1 MTALNDCGLTLS
13 AGKTIICPRSTTI
26 LGWIW
31 TQGRLSASPHK
42 FSVLSTCKL
51 SDTVHGLRSFI
62 GAYKMLSRVLP
73 ICAHTIAPLENAI
86 SGLQSR
92 DKIKWSK
99 ELIEN
104 FNTAQSKLK
113 DSKEIYLPRR
123 DGHLWIITD
132 GSVSKCGIGA
142 TLYIMRDDKIRLAG
156 FFSAKLRKHQVTW
169 LPCEIEAL
177 CISAAI
183 KHFSPFIIQS
193 AYKSCV
199 LTDSK
204 PCVQAI
210 QKLRRGEFSS
220 SPRVTSFLST
230 ASRYQ
235 IDLQHLAGSANIP
248 SDFISRNAAECN
260 NPSCQICNFI
270 IQVEDSVVCG
280 VKPQANNTSSI
291 KDMLTLPFTTR
302 SAWISIQADCP
313 DLRRTRVHLKQGTN
327 RQRNSQISET
337 LNVT

>member
-1 MTALNDCGLTLS
+1 MTICGLSLMGPS
-13 AGKTIICPRSTTI
+13 A
-26 LGWIW
+26 
-31 TQGRLSASPHK
+31 
-42 FSVLSTCKL
+42 
-51 SDTVHGLRSFI
+51 
-62 GAYKMLSRVLP
+62 
-73 ICAHTIAPLENAI
+73 N
-86 SGLQSR
+86 
-92 DKIKWSK
+92 
-99 ELIEN
+99 
-104 FNTAQSKLK
+104 
-113 DSKEIYLPRR
+113 
-123 DGHLWIITD
+123 
-132 GSVSKCGIGA
+132 GA

-156 FFSAKLRKHQVTW
+156 FFSVKLRKHQVTW

-235 IDLQHLAGSANIP
+235 VDLQHLAGSANIP

-280 VKPQANNTSSI
+280 VKPHANNTSSI
-291 KDMLTLPFTTR
+291 DDMLTLPFTTR
-302 SAWISIQADCP
+302 SAWINIQADCP
-313 DLRRTRVHLKQGTN
+313 DLRRTRVHLKQGTRPSKKLTN
-327 RQRNSQISET
+327 IRDVKRY
-337 LNVT
+337 LNVATIAKDGLLVARRSDPLQPPAELIIVPRSVLDGLVTALHIRLDHPTKHQMMLVIRRNFFALDLSQSIDRVCDSCHTCVSLK